1 MSVTYPLFVF
11 EKDDKSM
18 RLIEEES
25 RILYSLEAIDI
36 EGEEYVFWDA
46 NGAGVSVAVTPA
58 KAFRTGKLKSVT
70 ASPPTFPLGD
80 ALKLYAQSIGLP
92 ETITEG
98 QPIEVWNRIQE
109 ELGNRPKRRGFLSKL
124 LSR

>member
-1 MSVTYPLFVF
+1 
-11 EKDDKSM
+11 M
-18 RLIEEES
+18 RQIEEES
-25 RILYSLEAIDI
+25 RILYYLEAIDI

-46 NGAGVSVAVTPA
+46 NGAGVSVAVTPTTT
-58 KAFRTGKLKSVT
+58 FRTGKLKSVT

-80 ALKLYAQSIGLP
+80 ALKLYGQSIGLP
-92 ETITEG
+92 ETMTEG